1 MVPKS
6 SKHQS
11 LRAQSS
17 QNTILSDAT
26 QESDRPLG
34 LSLETIE
41 QEILEETLIDALE
54 HVPDSEASQN
64 QADPSERNTGQNG
77 SAEDAVEDDE
87 AEDSN
92 PESNNPEDSKTES
105 NNPKG
110 HSESKIPEVLPGID
124 LTEEQWQTLKEL
136 DAFVRG
142 RRKLHLLTGY
152 AGTGKTTLLQALI
165 KQMRKRS
172 DRRKIVL
179 TAFSNKA
186 TKVLDSMAS
195 RWELDVDALT
205 CCKLLGLK
213 PDIDNNTGK
222 QIFKPDPGSENIFD
236 RYRLVIVD
244 EASMINEEMW
254 NLLTEAVSDLHK
266 RTQILFVGDVAQLPP
281 INERESKAFSEIY
294 DRSDLTQVVRYGGAI
309 GVLAESIRNQLGNR
323 YLPRFHTDMNDDRTT
338 GVVVAPADQ
347 WEKLMVRAFLSD
359 HYKKDSDYVRVLAYT
374 NKRVNYLNHSIRTAI
389 YGQATRR
396 FVKGERLIANAPCFV
411 KESIVLQN
419 SEECEVLEANEGKD
433 GEWFVWFL
441 RVLNDEDKIRHL
453 TVLHE
458 LSVEKFEQQLQTYAE
473 ARRWREFWDLKTL
486 FHNLSYAYCLTIHKS
501 QGSTFKNVFVDIP
514 NTLINYNVQ
523 ERNQLL
529 YVAVTRASD
538 RLFLYQ

>member
-6 SKHQS
+6 SNDRS
-11 LRAQSS
+11 LHVQASKKIVR
-17 QNTILSDAT
+17 SDDI
-26 QESDRPLG
+26 QESDRP
-34 LSLETIE
+34 SLFS
-41 QEILEETLIDALE
+41 
-54 HVPDSEASQN
+54 P
-64 QADPSERNTGQNG
+64 ERIIQDIV
-77 SAEDAVEDDE
+77 EDAIESSEEPNAKDIN
-87 AEDSN
+87 AEEINAEEINVGETNAGETNAGKANAKKATAAPSN
-92 PESNNPEDSKTES
+92 ASDRLEKP
-105 NNPKG
+105 
-110 HSESKIPEVLPGID
+110 IPAILPGID
-124 LTEEQWQTLKEL
+124 LTAEQWQTLQDL

-165 KQMRKRS
+165 KQIRKRG
-172 DRRKIVL
+172 DRRKVVL

-186 TKVLDSMAS
+186 TKVLDSMANH
-195 RWELDVDALT
+195 WGLNVDAMT

-213 PDIDNNTGK
+213 PDIDTNTGK
-222 QIFKPDPGSENIFD
+222 QIFKPDPGSENSFD

-254 NLLTEAVSDLHK
+254 NLLTDAVGDLYK
-266 RTQILFVGDVAQLPP
+266 QTQILFVGDVAQLPP
-281 INERESKAFSEIY
+281 IGERESKAFSEIY

-323 YLPRFHTDMNDDRTT
+323 YLPQFQTDMNGDRTT
-338 GVVVAPADQ
+338 GVVVAPATQ

-389 YGQATRR
+389 YGPATRR

-411 KESIVLQN
+411 KDNIVLQN

-433 GEWFVWFL
+433 GDWFVWFL
-441 RVLNDEDKIRHL
+441 RVRNDEDKIRHL

-458 LSVEKFEQQLQTYAE
+458 LSLETFSLQLNTYAE